1 VVIWLAHGRIG
12 RSWQPTSLR
21 NARAAKQ
28 DSGWCSFSPRRERK
42 ALIQLKYDPLFEHL
56 AVPASGKKRVPDARD
71 TADPMVASIDIWSK
85 EHR

>member
-1 VVIWLAHGRIG
+1 
-12 RSWQPTSLR
+12 
-21 NARAAKQ
+21 
-28 DSGWCSFSPRRERK
+28 
-42 ALIQLKYDPLFEHL
+42 LIQLKYDPLFEHL